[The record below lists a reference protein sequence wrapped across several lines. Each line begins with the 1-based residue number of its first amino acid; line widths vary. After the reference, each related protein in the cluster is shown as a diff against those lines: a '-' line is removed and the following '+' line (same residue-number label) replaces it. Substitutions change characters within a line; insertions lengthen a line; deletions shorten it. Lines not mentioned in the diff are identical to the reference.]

1 MTDEF
6 FALKYPANNPKGYA
20 TVDQLEGFEDK
31 WAVGQGVSLAATPP
45 DKLTMSMYADEP
57 RNTVLPDYV
66 QNMDTLLIV
75 SPRLRAFFE
84 AQQISNVEYYPL
96 EIKDHKGKV
105 ASANYFVA
113 HLICP
118 VDCIDVDGSGVTWTG
133 VGLETQRIMFL
144 DRLVIGPAEVPQER
158 TLFFARYFNEV
169 PVLRRELAEAM
180 KKENFSNVAIV
191 PISELSF

>member
-6 FALKYPANNPKGYA
+6 FILKYPGNTKGYC
-20 TVDQLEGFEDK
+20 TVDQLSGFEDE
-31 WAVGQGVSLAATPP
+31 WAVGQGMSLAANPP

-66 QNMDTLLIV
+66 QNMNRLLIV

-84 AQQISNVEYYPL
+84 AQQVSNVEYYPL

-105 ASANYFVA
+105 ASNEYFVA
-113 HLICP
+113 HLVNP
-118 VDCIDVDGSGVTWTG
+118 VDCIDVDASGVTWTG
-133 VGLETQRIMFL
+133 HGLATQRILFL
-144 DRLVIGPAEVPQER
+144 DRLVLDPTKVPEER
-158 TLFFARYFNEV
+158 KLFFPRYYDKV

-180 KKENFSNVAIV
+180 GREGFSNVKIV
-191 PISELSF
+191 PASKYS